1 MIRFDEILSRRN
13 VPLPTSRLLRHN
25 DRGAIEWRRGKEAFG
40 HFASFQSGK
49 PYNNCRF
56 AFHFIPDR
64 QLESGRDTALFV
76 GATEVLDTWPHDGQR
91 RPRMSSDDA
100 MAGTPYRAEL
110 GVDAFDLAW
119 MDEFEDLAE
128 RLVIDW
134 NNPRAWSQR
143 AGRRPK
149 EVVELRR
156 GRQEPPFPRFLQ
168 LTTSTADLQVLPRSW
183 RTALASVGGV
193 YLLVASNGD
202 QYVGSAYGEGGFI
215 ARWDEYAANG
225 HGGNQ
230 MLMSRA
236 HDSYDVSILEVAG
249 SGMSAAEIIRS
260 ESVWKAKLGSRA
272 HGLNAN

>member
-1 MIRFDEILSRRN
+1 MIRFDEILSRRD
-13 VPLPTSRLLRHN
+13 VPLPTSQLLRHN
-25 DRGAIEWRRGKEAFG
+25 DRGAIEWRRGKRHSATSPAFRAG
-40 HFASFQSGK
+40 KRK

-64 QLESGRDTALFV
+64 QLEDGRDTALFV
-76 GATEVLDTWPHDGQR
+76 GATEVLDTWTHDGQR
-91 RPRMSSDDA
+91 RPRMSSDEA
-100 MAGTPYRAEL
+100 MAKTPYRAEL

-119 MDEFEDLAE
+119 MDKFEDLAE
-128 RLVIDW
+128 RLVIEW
-134 NNPRAWSQR
+134 NNPRGWFQWADR
-143 AGRRPK
+143 KPK

-156 GRQEPPFPRFLQ
+156 GRQEPPFPGFLQ

-230 MLMSRA
+230 MLMSRE
-236 HDSYDVSILEVAG
+236 HDSYDVSILEVRG
-249 SGMSAAEIIRS
+249 RGCQQPKS
-260 ESVWKAKLGSRA
+260 SVPSPCGRRNWVLARTD
-272 HGLNAN
+272 